1 MGSVFRPK
9 DFKSGYKKV
18 IDNSLKDLRPDTIK
32 DDVYKLLNE
41 WEGQI
46 SKEKL
51 MEIIGP
57 ERMEKLLNEIKN
69 RDDLTEN
76 EKEDLKSMFKD
87 SLTFD

>member
-9 DFKSGYKKV
+9 DFGSGYKKI
-18 IDNSLKDLRPDTIK
+18 IDNSLKDLSPDTK

-41 WEGQI
+41 WKGQT

-51 MEIIGP
+51 MKIIGP
-57 ERMEKLLNEIKN
+57 ERMEKLLNEIEN
-69 RDDLTEN
+69 RNNLNEN
-76 EKEDLKSMFKD
+76 EKEDLKNIFKD

>member
-9 DFKSGYKKV
+9 DFGSGYKKV
-18 IDNSLKDLRPDTIK
+18 IDNSLKDLRPDTK

-41 WEGQI
+41 LEDPS

-51 MEIIGP
+51 MKIIGP
-57 ERMEKLLNEIKN
+57 EQMEKLLNKIKN
-69 RDDLTEN
+69 RDELNEN
-76 EKEDLKSMFKD
+76 EKEDLKNIFKD

>member
-9 DFKSGYKKV
+9 DFRSGYKKV
-18 IDNSLKDLRPDTIK
+18 IDNSLKDLRPDTK

-41 WEGQI
+41 WEGQT

-51 MEIIGP
+51 MKIIGP
-57 ERMEKLLNEIKN
+57 ERTEKLLNEIKN
-69 RDDLTEN
+69 RDNLTEN
-76 EKEDLKSMFKD
+76 EKEDLKNIFKD

>member
-9 DFKSGYKKV
+9 DFRSGYKKV
-18 IDNSLKDLRPDTIK
+18 IDNSLKDLRPDTTK

-41 WEGQI
+41 WKGQI

-51 MEIIGP
+51 MKIMGP

-69 RDDLTEN
+69 QDDLTEN

>member
-9 DFKSGYKKV
+9 DFRSGYKKV
-18 IDNSLKDLRPDTIK
+18 IDNSLKDLRPDTK
-32 DDVYKLLNE
+32 DDVFKLLNE
-41 WEGQI
+41 WEGQT

-51 MEIIGP
+51 LKIIGP

-69 RDDLTEN
+69 LDNLTEN
-76 EKEDLKSMFKD
+76 EKEDLKNIFKD

>member
-9 DFKSGYKKV
+9 DFRSGYKKV
-18 IDNSLKDLRPDTIK
+18 IDNSLKDLRPDTK

-41 WEGQI
+41 WEGQTL
-46 SKEKL
+46 KEKI
-51 MEIIGP
+51 MKIIGP

-69 RDDLTEN
+69 RDNLTEN
-76 EKEDLKSMFKD
+76 EKEDLKNMFKD

>member
-9 DFKSGYKKV
+9 DFGSGYKKV
-18 IDNSLKDLRPDTIK
+18 IDNSLKDLRPDTK

-41 WEGQI
+41 LEDPS

-51 MEIIGP
+51 MKIIGP
-57 ERMEKLLNEIKN
+57 EQMEKLLNKIKN
-69 RDDLTEN
+69 RDELN
-76 EKEDLKSMFKD
+76 EKWERDLKNIFKD

>member
-9 DFKSGYKKV
+9 DFGSGYKKV
-18 IDNSLKDLRPDTIK
+18 IDNSLKDLRPDTK

-41 WEGQI
+41 LEDPS

-51 MEIIGP
+51 MKIIGP
-57 ERMEKLLNEIKN
+57 EQMEKLLNKIKN
-69 RDDLTEN
+69 QDELNEN
-76 EKEDLKSMFKD
+76 EKEDLKNIFKD

>member
-9 DFKSGYKKV
+9 DFRSGYKKV
-18 IDNSLKDLRPDTIK
+18 IDNSLKDLRPDTK

-51 MEIIGP
+51 MKIIGP

-69 RDDLTEN
+69 RDNLTEN
-76 EKEDLKSMFKD
+76 EKEDLKNIFKD
-87 SLTFD
+87 SVTFD

>member
-9 DFKSGYKKV
+9 DFRSGYKKV
-18 IDNSLKDLRPDTIK
+18 IDNSLKDLHPDTTK

-46 SKEKL
+46 SKEEL
-51 MEIIGP
+51 MKIIGP

-69 RDDLTEN
+69 RDELTEN
-76 EKEDLKSMFKD
+76 EKEDLKNMFKD

>member
-9 DFKSGYKKV
+9 DFGSGYKKV
-18 IDNSLKDLRPDTIK
+18 IDNSLKDLHPDTK

-41 WEGQI
+41 LEDPF

-51 MEIIGP
+51 MKIIGP
-57 ERMEKLLNEIKN
+57 EQMEKLVNKIKCL
-69 RDDLTEN
+69 DELTES
-76 EKEDLKSMFKD
+76 EKEDLKNIFKD